1 MGSNEKYRVQPLKT
15 AKAVTAGVA
24 VCALVGLLC
33 FFGGRF
39 SAKDDPVPPPDPI
52 VLESQ
57 LTEIAELATVSYH
70 YTNMAQFEN
79 SNDFY
84 GVKIPFTTK
93 RFILSYDGEIKAG
106 VDLGRATVEV
116 REKTVHVALPAA
128 EILSHEI
135 DADSVE
141 VFDEKTSIFNPLHV
155 TEFADFQAD
164 QQEAMEEKV
173 LSTGL
178 LSEAGEK
185 AKNSVRAL
193 LVPVLPEGY
202 HLNLV

>member
-1 MGSNEKYRVQPLKT
+1 MGTNEKYRVQPLKT

-93 RFILSYDGEIKAG
+93 RFILSYNGEIKAG
-106 VDLGRATVEV
+106 IDLSQVAVQVEGTVVEV
-116 REKTVHVALPAA
+116 QLPPSK
-128 EILSHEI
+128 ILAHEI
-135 DADSVE
+135 DEESVE
-141 VFDEKTSIFNPLHV
+141 VFDEKSSIFNPLHV
-155 TEFADFQAD
+155 KEFADFQAD
-164 QQEAMEEKV
+164 QKDIMEQKALDGGLLQEAAERAR
-173 LSTGL
+173 S
-178 LSEAGEK
+178 
-185 AKNSVRAL
+185 SVRL
-193 LVPVLPEGY
+193 LLEQSLPEGY
-202 HLNLV
+202 TMTVQ

>member
-1 MGSNEKYRVQPLKT
+1 MVSKEKYKVNPVKL

-24 VCALVGLLC
+24 VCALVGLIC

-39 SAKDDPVPPPDPI
+39 SAKSGPVAPPDPI
-52 VLESQ
+52 VLESR
-57 LTEIAELATVSYH
+57 LTEVAELATVSYH

-116 REKTVHVALPAA
+116 RDKTVHVALPAA

-135 DADSVE
+135 NEDSVE

-164 QQEAMEEKV
+164 QKAAMEEKV

-178 LSEAGEK
+178 LQEAGEK

-193 LVPVLPEGY
+193 LGPVLPQGY
-202 HLNLV
+202 QLNLV